1 MILGDVVVAVGS
13 QPVTSV
19 EEFLSTI
26 EEFDVGD
33 LVPLTL
39 YRYDQSTNQ
48 FRKQD
53 VHVRTFATP

>member
-1 MILGDVVVAVGS
+1 MIAVGS
-13 QPVTSV
+13 QPVSSV

-39 YRYDQSTNQ
+39 DRYDLSKNR
-48 FRKQD
+48 FEKQD
-53 VHVRTFATP
+53 LHVRTFATT